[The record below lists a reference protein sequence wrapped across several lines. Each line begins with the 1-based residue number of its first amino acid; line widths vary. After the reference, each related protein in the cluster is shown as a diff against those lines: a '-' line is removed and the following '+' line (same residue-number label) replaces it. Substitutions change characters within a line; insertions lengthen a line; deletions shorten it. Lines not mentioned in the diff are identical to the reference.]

1 MKLKKH
7 LSNLLKV
14 FICVA
19 FIASAIEIH
28 AQNGTTMTVS
38 GTIVDA
44 AGIPVIGAVVIDP
57 ANTSNGSILN
67 VHRVFTM
74 RAAAVGKVL
83 KVSHYW
89 LSGIS
94 IHCTCRASK
103 V

>member
-44 AGIPVIGAVVIDP
+44 AGIPVIGAVVI
-57 ANTSNGSILN
+57 
-67 VHRVFTM
+67 
-74 RAAAVGKVL
+74 
-83 KVSHYW
+83 
-89 LSGIS
+89 
-94 IHCTCRASK
+94 
-103 V
+103 

>member
-57 ANTSNGSILN
+57 ANTSNGCISN
-67 VHRVFTM
+67 VDGDFTM
-74 RAAAVGKVL
+74 QAALVIGSINSLYLPNL
-83 KVSHYW
+83 K
-89 LSGIS
+89 S
-94 IHCTCRASK
+94 IKLCCK
-103 V
+103 KIM

>member
-57 ANTSNGSILN
+57 ANTSNGCISN
-67 VHRVFTM
+67 VDGDFTM
-74 RAAAVGKVL
+74 QGE
-83 KVSHYW
+83 STEGFQYW
-89 LSGIS
+89 LSGVS
-94 IHCTCRASK
+94 IHCTCPTSK